1 MSTSELRMM
10 LADVATLSPE
20 QLRARRAS
28 LRLTETDVADTL
40 LLSVA
45 QVRGIER
52 GELQPFYNEGFYL
65 RARAKYITLLT
76 TYSTPARPPASA
88 AMPDGAEAPRLTFG
102 DEHNE

>member
-1 MSTSELRMM
+1 MSTTELRLM

-20 QLRARRAS
+20 QMSARRKS
-28 LRLTETDVADTL
+28 LQLTETDVADLL

-52 GELQPFYNEGFYL
+52 GVIQPFYNEGFYL

-76 TYSTPARPPASA
+76 TYPTPARPPALA
-88 AMPDGAEAPRLTFG
+88 PMPDGAEAPRLTFG
-102 DEHNE
+102 DEHHE

>member
-1 MSTSELRMM
+1 MSEPTLRMFV
-10 LADVATLSPE
+10 ADPTASVPDGLG
-20 QLRARRAS
+20 ARRQS
-28 LRLTETDVADTL
+28 LGLSESDVADAL
-40 LLSVA
+40 VLSVA

-52 GELQPFYNEGFYL
+52 GELQPFYNERFYL

-88 AMPDGAEAPRLTFG
+88 PMPDGAEAPRLTFG